1 MLLVLWQKAFYLHV
15 KYEFLPA
22 ERETTWNPGTQSGT
36 SLSLFHTSLSKNLI
50 CFFENRLFFL
60 FMSHMLG
67 GNWVISII

>member
-22 ERETTWNPGTQSGT
+22 ERERGTQSGT

-50 CFFENRLFFL
+50 CFLENRLFFL